1 MAETRWYV
9 YMICSYYFCKGLLE
23 LYKSTFSPSPHHLFQ
38 HFPSFLF
45 LQLTTFSHFPFS
57 FSSFPVSA
65 PVSHFLFSPISF
77 LLVSSLCHISQFPFC
92 FFLFVPIHTLFLS
105 FFSVSSCLF
114 LPFSNNH
121 PIPQWV
127 TFLGI
132 YIKAHSNFP
141 LSKIIPEI
149 F

>member
-1 MAETRWYV
+1 MAKTRWYV
-9 YMICSYYFCKGLLE
+9 YMICSYYFCKRLLE

-92 FFLFVPIHTLFLS
+92 FLCLSQFTPFFLS
-105 FFSVSSCLF
+105 FFSQLIPVSFSHFATTTPYNNELF
-114 LPFSNNH
+114 PWDYILNH
-121 PIPQWV
+121 SP
-127 TFLGI
+127 TFL
-132 YIKAHSNFP
+132 
-141 LSKIIPEI
+141 
-149 F
+149 

>member
-1 MAETRWYV
+1 MAKTRWYV

-92 FFLFVPIHTLFLS
+92 FFLFVPIHTLLFI
-105 FFSVSSCLF
+105 FFSQLVPVS
-114 LPFSNNH
+114 FSHFPTTTPYHNELLS
-121 PIPQWV
+121 WE
-127 TFLGI
+127 
-132 YIKAHSNFP
+132 YI
-141 LSKIIPEI
+141 
-149 F
+149 

>member
-1 MAETRWYV
+1 MAKTRWYV
-9 YMICSYYFCKGLLE
+9 YMICSYYFCKRLLD

-45 LQLTTFSHFPFS
+45 LQLTTFSHFLSLVSQFQLPFPT
-57 FSSFPVSA
+57 FYSA
-65 PVSHFLFSPISF
+65 LFLFS
-77 LLVSSLCHISQFPFC
+77 LSL
-92 FFLFVPIHTLFLS
+92 LFVTFPSSHSVFFCLCQFTPFFLS
-105 FFSVSSCLF
+105 FFPVSSCLF